1 MIDQPRSTD
10 AIAPQRLHGLAF
22 AVWAVAVAVGVLIHE
37 WQRAQPPL
45 STTGLTV
52 VLAVGVLLRPWS
64 VLRVMALLASMALE
78 LVADLPNVFNH
89 TLVIG
94 VVGVTLLLWWLI
106 ALSRST
112 DRARDPRYVFASI
125 APFLRAAFVIVLFS
139 AAISKLNTGFFDAS
153 TTCAVWILDAIPFVS
168 IPGGLAGLMIV
179 GGVIVEFAIPT
190 LLLFRRTR
198 FLAILVGMGFGVVT
212 AFAGHAPFAGFGWS
226 FYLLFMTPGTL
237 GRAVVTLRRAL
248 PGRVQHWLTT
258 TSTSPAGWLV
268 LGAVALI
275 VMGVVQL
282 LPTELYGFV
291 KRYGASVA
299 FCLWTLAWAVLL
311 LRNWRHWFRPPP
323 ASWGRFGAGHAVF
336 AVAILLIVFN
346 AASPYLGLKTRF
358 SFTMFSN
365 LQTEPG
371 RWNHVVLPEAMRVFG
386 LQDGIVRF
394 DEVSDPALAAQLE
407 LYTGPKRTGSGAVTG
422 DALGVPLL
430 AAQRLASYFPDAT
443 ITYEFDGTTYIAA
456 PVSSD
461 PILGVSVPYLVQKL
475 GGFRP
480 LDALDTCQL

>member
-1 MIDQPRSTD
+1 MTTEPRSLPAT
-10 AIAPQRLHGLAF
+10 APQRLHGLAF
-22 AVWAVAVAVGVLIHE
+22 AVWAFALAVGVLIHE

-64 VLRVMALLASMALE
+64 VLRLMALLASMAIE
-78 LVADLPNVFNH
+78 LVSDLPNVFNH

-94 VVGVTLLLWWLI
+94 VVSITLLIWWLI
-106 ALSRST
+106 ELVRSS

-125 APFLRAAFVIVLFS
+125 APFLRVAFVVVLFS
-139 AAISKLNTGFFDAS
+139 AAISKLNTGFFDSS
-153 TTCAVWILDAIPFVS
+153 TTCAVWILNAIPFVS

-198 FLAILVGMGFGVVT
+198 FLAVLIGMGFGVVT
-212 AFAGHAPFAGFGWS
+212 ALAGHAPFAGFGWS
-226 FYLLFMTPGTL
+226 FYLLFITPGTL
-237 GRAVVTLRRAL
+237 GRAIVTVRRAL
-248 PGRVQHWLTT
+248 PAQVRRWLT
-258 TSTSPAGWLV
+258 SVSSSPAGWLV
-268 LGAVALI
+268 LGAAALL
-275 VMGVVQL
+275 VMGVMQL
-282 LPTELYGFV
+282 LSTDLYAIV
-291 KRYGASVA
+291 KRYGASLA
-299 FCLWTLAWAVLL
+299 FCLWTLAWAVVL

-323 ASWGRFGAGHAVF
+323 ASWGRFGAGHLVF
-336 AVAILLIVFN
+336 AVALLLVVLN

-371 RWNHVVLPEAMRVFG
+371 RWNHVVIPEAMRIFG
-386 LQDGIVRF
+386 LQDGMVRF

-407 LYTGPKRTGSGAVTG
+407 LYTGRRRTGAGAVTG

-443 ITYEFDGTTYIAA
+443 VTYEYDGKTYVAA

-480 LDALDTCQL
+480 LDPVDSCQL

>member
-1 MIDQPRSTD
+1 MTDQPRSLPVT
-10 AIAPQRLHGLAF
+10 APHRLHGLAF
-22 AVWAVAVAVGVLIHE
+22 AVWAFALAVGVLIHE

-94 VVGVTLLLWWLI
+94 VVSITLLIWWLI
-106 ALSRST
+106 EVVRST
-112 DRARDPRYVFASI
+112 AQARDPRYVFTSM

-179 GGVIVEFAIPT
+179 GGVLVEFAIPT

-198 FLAILVGMGFGVVT
+198 SLAILVGMGFGVVT
-212 AFAGHAPFAGFGWS
+212 ALAGHAPFAGFGWS
-226 FYLLFMTPGTL
+226 FYLLFITPGTL
-237 GRAVVTLRRAL
+237 GRVLVTVRRVL
-248 PGRVQHWLTT
+248 PVPARRLPMTA
-258 TSTSPAGWLV
+258 SSSPAGWLV
-268 LGAVALI
+268 LGAGALL
-275 VMGVVQL
+275 VMGVMQL
-282 LPTELYGFV
+282 LPTDLYGIL
-291 KRYGASVA
+291 KRYGATLA

-323 ASWGRFGAGHAVF
+323 ADWGRFGAGHVVF
-336 AVAILLIVFN
+336 AVALLLVVLN

-371 RWNHVVLPEAMRVFG
+371 RWNHVVIPEAVRVFG
-386 LQDGIVRF
+386 LQDGLVRF
-394 DEVSDPALAAQLE
+394 DQVSDPALAAQLE
-407 LYTGPKRTGSGAVTG
+407 FYTGRKRTSSGAVTG
-422 DALGVPLL
+422 DALGMPLL
-430 AAQRLASYFPDAT
+430 AAQRLASYFPGAT
-443 ITYEFDGTTYIAA
+443 ITYEYDGKSYVAA

-461 PILGVSVPYLVQKL
+461 PILGAPVPYLVQKL

>member
-1 MIDQPRSTD
+1 MADQPRSRQAT
-10 AIAPQRLHGLAF
+10 APQRLHGLAF
-22 AVWAVAVAVGVLIHE
+22 AVWAFAVAVGVLIHE

-64 VLRVMALLASMALE
+64 VLRIMALLASMALE
-78 LVADLPNVFNH
+78 LIADLPNVFNH

-94 VVGVTLLLWWLI
+94 VVSVTILIWWL
-106 ALSRST
+106 LTVLRSS
-112 DRARDPRYVFASI
+112 DRARDPSYVFGSI
-125 APFLRAAFVIVLFS
+125 APFLRAAFVIVLYS

-168 IPGGLAGLMIV
+168 IPGGLAGLMIA
-179 GGVIVEFAIPT
+179 GGVVVEFAIPT

-212 AFAGHAPFAGFGWS
+212 ALAGHAPFAGFGWS
-226 FYLLFMTPGTL
+226 FYLLFITPGTL
-237 GRAVVTLRRAL
+237 GRVVVTVRRAL
-248 PGRVQHWLTT
+248 PPRVRAWLMTP
-258 TSTSPAGWLV
+258 SSSPAGWLV
-268 LGAVALI
+268 LGAAALL
-275 VMGVVQL
+275 VMGVLQV
-282 LPTELYGFV
+282 LPPDLVGLA
-291 KRYGASVA
+291 KRYGASLA

-311 LRNWRHWFRPPP
+311 LKNWRHWFRPPP
-323 ASWGRFGAGHAVF
+323 ASWGRFGAGHVVF
-336 AVAILLIVFN
+336 AVALLLVVLN

-394 DEVSDPALAAQLE
+394 DEVSDPALARQLE
-407 LYTGPKRTGSGAVTG
+407 FYTGPKRTSSGVATG
-422 DALGVPLL
+422 DALGMPLF

-443 ITYEFDGTTYIAA
+443 ITYEYDGKTYVASPI
-456 PVSSD
+456 SSD
-461 PILGVSVPYLVQKL
+461 PILGVSVPWLVQKL

-480 LDALDTCQL
+480 LDAEDTCQL

>member
-1 MIDQPRSTD
+1 MSDEPRMTH

-22 AVWAVAVAVGVLIHE
+22 AVWAFALAVGVLIHE
-37 WQRAQPPL
+37 WQRAQPPV
-45 STTGLTV
+45 STVGLTV

-78 LVADLPNVFNH
+78 LVSDLPNVFNH

-94 VVGVTLLLWWLI
+94 VVSITLVLWWL
-106 ALSRST
+106 LVVLRSS
-112 DRARDPRYVFASI
+112 DRARNPRYVYPSI
-125 APFLRAAFVIVLFS
+125 APFLRTAFVIVLFS

-168 IPGGLAGLMIV
+168 IPAELAGLMIV
-179 GGVIVEFAIPT
+179 GGVLVEFAIPT

-212 AFAGHAPFAGFGWS
+212 ALAGHAPFAGFGWS
-226 FYLLFMTPGTL
+226 FYLLFITPGTL
-237 GRAVVTLRRAL
+237 GRTVVALRRAL
-248 PGRVQHWLTT
+248 PAQVRRWLTT

-268 LGAVALI
+268 LGAIALL
-275 VMGVVQL
+275 VMGVMQL
-282 LPTELYGFV
+282 LPTDLFGFV
-291 KRYGASVA
+291 KRYGASLA
-299 FCLWTLAWAVLL
+299 FCLWMLAWAVLL
-311 LRNWRHWFRPPP
+311 SRSWRHWFRPPP
-323 ASWGRFGAGHAVF
+323 ASWGRFGAGHVLC
-336 AVAILLIVFN
+336 AVALLLVVLN

-407 LYTGPKRTGSGAVTG
+407 VYTGRKRTGSGAVTG

-443 ITYEFDGTTYIAA
+443 ITYEYDGKTYVAA